1 MPDGH
6 FTITFG
12 DANYDRR
19 LLKLMVLGLLLLV
32 LALVGLAFVW
42 YVFTLPNV
50 KQGEEIAQADEDVAE
65 QPEDE
70 EEGKA
75 SRD

>member
-1 MPDGH
+1 
-6 FTITFG
+6 
-12 DANYDRR
+12 
-19 LLKLMVLGLLLLV
+19 MVLGLLLLV

-65 QPEDE
+65 QPEAE
-70 EEGKA
+70 EEDKT
-75 SRD
+75 SRN

>member
-1 MPDGH
+1 
-6 FTITFG
+6 
-12 DANYDRR
+12 
-19 LLKLMVLGLLLLV
+19 MVLGLLLLV

-50 KQGEEIAQADEDVAE
+50 KQGEEIAQAE

>member
-1 MPDGH
+1 
-6 FTITFG
+6 
-12 DANYDRR
+12 
-19 LLKLMVLGLLLLV
+19 MVLGLLLLV
-32 LALVGLAFVW
+32 LALVGLAFGW

-50 KQGEEIAQADEDVAE
+50 KQGEEIAQADKDVAE

>member
-1 MPDGH
+1 
-6 FTITFG
+6 
-12 DANYDRR
+12 
-19 LLKLMVLGLLLLV
+19 MVLGLLLLILV
-32 LALVGLAFVW
+32 LVGLAFVW

-50 KQGEEIAQADEDVAE
+50 KQDEEIVQADEDVAE

>member
-1 MPDGH
+1 
-6 FTITFG
+6 
-12 DANYDRR
+12 
-19 LLKLMVLGLLLLV
+19 MVLGLLLLV

-50 KQGEEIAQADEDVAE
+50 KQGEEIAQANEDVAK
-65 QPEDE
+65 QPEDEEE

>member
-1 MPDGH
+1 
-6 FTITFG
+6 
-12 DANYDRR
+12 
-19 LLKLMVLGLLLLV
+19 MVLGLLLLV
-32 LALVGLAFVW
+32 LVLVGLAFVF
-42 YVFTLPNV
+42 YVFSLGRA
-50 KQGEEIAQADEDVAE
+50 KHGKAFAQADEDVAE